1 METNKLLFHMTHIK
15 NLPSI
20 LDNKGLFAY
29 SEIAARHTLYQD
41 IANPSIQER
50 RSATSIPLAPH
61 GNLHEYVPFYFAAR
75 SPMLY
80 SVLHNGTNQ
89 EEIVYLVTDTATID
103 RSGVPYLFTDGHAIM
118 LISEFYS
125 DLKELDQVDWPLME
139 DPFWRDTEEDP
150 DRKRRRQAEFLVHK
164 KVPIELF
171 TGFAVINQTA
181 KDKVEELL
189 KNHQVSKPVGIR
201 RHFYY

>member
-1 METNKLLFHMTHIK
+1 
-15 NLPSI
+15 
-20 LDNKGLFAY
+20 
-29 SEIAARHTLYQD
+29 
-41 IANPSIQER
+41 
-50 RSATSIPLAPH
+50 
-61 GNLHEYVPFYFAAR
+61 
-75 SPMLY
+75 MLY

-89 EEIVYLVTDTATID
+89 EEIVYLVTDTAAID

-118 LISEFYS
+118 VISEFYS

-171 TGFAVINQTA
+171 TGFAVINQKA

-189 KNHQVSKPVGIR
+189 KNH
-201 RHFYY
+201 